1 MQDISSFAWV
11 SERQAL
17 LSSINIG
24 NGDGACK
31 VAGAE
36 GASWLPARMGCGGLR
51 AHSKWGQ
58 GGSGPTERKIRVTW
72 ALLWGESRWLSLTV
86 RMAEVAQPLAGPAWT
101 HRSIQKMLQ
110 PNPSQTIS
118 VSWLACLEICEP
130 TSYNTTTHKSTSLPE
145 LFWGSTVYN
154 SFFLIFPLLSCLMLF
169 RLRTSLK
176 WLSFPAPFLPI
187 LADLHLK
194 RSISRQVSFL
204 TIRSRTNIFH
214 S

>member
-86 RMAEVAQPLAGPAWT
+86 RMAEVAQPLAGPAWS

-130 TSYNTTTHKSTSLPE
+130 TSYNTTTHKCTSLPE
-145 LFWGSTVYN
+145 LFWGSMVYN
-154 SFFLIFPLLSCLMLF
+154 SFFLDFPFAFLSHAVQAKDHSEV
-169 RLRTSLK
+169 T
-176 WLSFPAPFLPI
+176 LPPQ
-187 LADLHLK
+187 LGWSPSQTQYK
-194 RSISRQVSFL
+194 
-204 TIRSRTNIFH
+204 
-214 S
+214 